1 MADPTTT
8 RRSGQSGDDLRP
20 TGAGPGRSTS
30 DMHGGEQA
38 ANIDGR
44 ELDVAL
50 PGHLR
55 ALATRLT
62 AAFEMLEASGF
73 RDELTLLAP
82 AERIVELLTF
92 CRDEPD
98 IRCELL
104 ADLSGVHWPAGK
116 RTESAQETTGW
127 PSYEF
132 GDEAGRIE
140 VDYVLYSLTHGH
152 RFRIRVELPDVDPM
166 MPTVT
171 GVYGAANFMEREVY
185 DFFGV
190 QFQGH
195 PNLVR
200 ILMPDAWE
208 GFPLRKDYPLG
219 GGDVQYK
226 GATIPPPDQRHY

>member
-1 MADPTTT
+1 
-8 RRSGQSGDDLRP
+8 
-20 TGAGPGRSTS
+20 
-30 DMHGGEQA
+30 MHGGEQA

-219 GGDVQYK
+219 GVDVQYK